1 MLILRKINQIIDI
14 NDSIDRRQKF
24 ETEQVDTDNIQFMA
38 FEEIIEFIGK
48 VKMD

>member
-1 MLILRKINQIIDI
+1 MLILRKINKIIDI